1 MPHLAKGAAA
11 MKGIHGHGA
20 HDGDRLRADQAAREA
35 PRRTD
40 AVLPDANGTARDR
53 GPAYAALDMPVPD
66 TYAVVWSGG
75 KRIRRIN

>member
-1 MPHLAKGAAA
+1 MPRLAKGAAA
-11 MKGIHGHGA
+11 MKGIQGHGA
-20 HDGDRLRADQAAREA
+20 HGRRLRADQAAREA

-75 KRIRRIN
+75 KRIRWIN